1 MARSRARFRL
11 VAPCPTAPA
20 RRGRRPHVHHPGRHG
35 SGLSSYGRGEADRR
49 WHAVPG
55 VSIPAGAAPRSLLP
69 RGPEPPP
76 TVLVPTGGQQATGH
90 CQGHESISS
99 PNTSSSPSVPLS
111 PFFPF
116 SLPSPTH
123 SISPSPLT
131 QAFRTKRTGKPPT
144 LYNLG
149 RGLRPLGIRVFVS
162 RSRKLEHG
170 LGTEPQTDLVDVLTQ
185 SPTVLPAHVGW
196 WLGAPTNP
204 GLHSPSCPTTKIS
217 SNCIFLFLSCC
228 LPSFLPPSCLFP
240 KNCRYWSQT
249 TAFETLFLTSSMKLN
264 LVRLSLL
271 KS

>member
-1 MARSRARFRL
+1 MCGYREGW
-11 VAPCPTAPA
+11 APCN
-20 RRGRRPHVHHPGRHG
+20 PGCG
-35 SGLSSYGRGEADRR
+35 SGHGAEAPHLSCRR
-49 WHAVPG
+49 YRAHRPGAGWHSVPG

-69 RGPEPPP
+69 GGPEPPP

-131 QAFRTKRTGKPPT
+131 QAFGTKRTGKPLT
-144 LYNLG
+144 LYDLG
-149 RGLRPLGIRVFVS
+149 RGLCPLGIRVFVS

-185 SPTVLPAHVGW
+185 GPTVLPAHVG
-196 WLGAPTNP
+196 
-204 GLHSPSCPTTKIS
+204 
-217 SNCIFLFLSCC
+217 
-228 LPSFLPPSCLFP
+228 
-240 KNCRYWSQT
+240 
-249 TAFETLFLTSSMKLN
+249 
-264 LVRLSLL
+264 
-271 KS
+271 